1 MRRHPAVAC
10 MAALAAAML
19 AETITMLLTCKN
31 HPRTGSAWK
40 ATRPCTSV
48 VSAAAASPPLHL
60 QQGCAQSCS
69 ESGRADRRVN
79 VIGCAHAGYIMYMAD
94 EEGGEGPE
102 GYMGEEDEEDSDED
116 MTPEVRLVCCAVLFC
131 AEPHCYSCV
140 CFAHSSRHPCRD
152 VHLAATSAAR
162 RSLNHDWWL
171 PCDPQQVAA
180 LRQMFKQ
187 QGGGH
192 PVGSDSDE
200 DDDDEEDDDDDDVRT
215 CHAASD
221 PPCHERHIPC
231 LVHFA

>member
-1 MRRHPAVAC
+1 MQ
-10 MAALAAAML
+10 
-19 AETITMLLTCKN
+19 E
-31 HPRTGSAWK
+31 SAPH
-40 ATRPCTSV
+40 RFSV
-48 VSAAAASPPLHL
+48 EGNASLHISGERCCGVVAAASAAGLCTVMQRARQTDRL
-60 QQGCAQSCS
+60 VCVTKCAP
-69 ESGRADRRVN
+69 
-79 VIGCAHAGYIMYMAD
+79 AGYIMYMAD

-116 MTPEVRLVCCAVLFC
+116 MTPEVRLVCCDVLFC

-171 PCDPQQVAA
+171 PCDPQQMAA

-192 PVGSDSDE
+192 PAGSDSDE
-200 DDDDEEDDDDDDVRT
+200 EDDDEGDDDDDDDVRT
-215 CHAASD
+215 CH
-221 PPCHERHIPC
+221 I
-231 LVHFA
+231 